1 MERNYGNDN
10 KFHKIM
16 RKARHNMPLVH
27 MVNKLDKDILNSGSK
42 YIIENDKFI
51 IEDIN
56 IISNNIKESVI
67 RNKYNKVYK
76 I

>member
-1 MERNYGNDN
+1 MKDKLYSV
-10 KFHKIM
+10 M
-16 RKARHNMPLVH
+16 RKVRYNMPVVH

-42 YIIENDKFI
+42 YIIE

-56 IISNNIKESVI
+56 IISNDIKESVI
-67 RNKYNKVYK
+67 RNRYNKVYK